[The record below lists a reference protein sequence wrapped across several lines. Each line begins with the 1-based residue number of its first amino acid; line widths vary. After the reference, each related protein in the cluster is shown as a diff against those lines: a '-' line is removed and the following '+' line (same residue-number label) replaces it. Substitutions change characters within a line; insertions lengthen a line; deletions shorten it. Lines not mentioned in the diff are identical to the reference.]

1 MPFFLLDR
9 LDRFKSR
16 GDQAMHPINHLFE
29 DIYRNYWGI
38 LPAFDRPERRH
49 STGPGIR
56 NREWLAR
63 RERPQD

>member
-1 MPFFLLDR
+1 
-9 LDRFKSR
+9 
-16 GDQAMHPINHLFE
+16 MHPINHLFE